1 MQYKDGIKNTSFLQP
16 FNVVDLALINKKE
29 KIMSKQNLFVGSLAY
44 ATTDDGLRAHF
55 EAIGPVA
62 SAKVIS
68 DRDSGRSK
76 GFGFVEFE
84 NEDDN
89 QKAID
94 ELNGKELDGRTITVG
109 LARPKEDRPRSDRGG
124 EGGGSFRQRSW

>member
-1 MQYKDGIKNTSFLQP
+1 
-16 FNVVDLALINKKE
+16 
-29 KIMSKQNLFVGSLAY
+29 MSKANLFVGSLAY
-44 ATTDDGLRAHF
+44 ATTDDSLQAF
-55 EAIGPVA
+55 FATVGPVA
-62 SAKVIS
+62 SARVIT

-94 ELNGKELDGRTITVG
+94 QLNGKELDGRTIAVSV
-109 LARPKEDRPRSDRGG
+109 ARPKEDRPRGDFGG
-124 EGGGSFRQRSW
+124 GNGGSFRQRSW